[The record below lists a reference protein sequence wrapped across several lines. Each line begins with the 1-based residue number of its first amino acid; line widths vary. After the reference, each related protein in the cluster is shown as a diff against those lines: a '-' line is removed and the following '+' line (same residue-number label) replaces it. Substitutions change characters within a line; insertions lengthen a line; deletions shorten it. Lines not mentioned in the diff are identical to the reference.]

1 MRFYRFRI
9 KKEDGITLH
18 ITRRADNFIKL
29 LGQLFIEYPKQE
41 INYIG

>member
-9 KKEDGITLH
+9 EGNDGITRQ
-18 ITRRADNFIKL
+18 ITRRADNFIRL
-29 LGQLFIEYPKQE
+29 LGQLFVEYPQQK

>member
-9 KKEDGITLH
+9 KKEDGITLY
-18 ITRRADNFIKL
+18 ITRRADNFIRL